1 MDCAAAALDTPT
13 PLFEADRLLRALR
26 AIQLNLQFM
35 GNGNLAMSEDFVAF
49 FNHLLS
55 RICHEVVVR
64 VGGGETFEAAVKAIL
79 DGQLATHAV
88 TEGDKWSMDNP
99 RSPQV
104 VDLFE
109 KVRWPAKLKSQVCG
123 LADYLMAEIMEV
135 SLDAVYDD
143 RGRVL
148 GSCCR
153 RDTRLLFQMTQAAR
167 NEASLASE
175 EAVQALLR
183 RYQQFPLLLVGRAI
197 SADEELAALC
207 KKIFGEEVD
216 LWMHVPKQPPE
227 ASSFAS
233 AAGCRAQWSQWRED
247 HRVSTDAWLSNGL
260 GARPLPVNER
270 FPTPEQL
277 DVLKTFC
284 MGYDAVD
291 QNGLREADQPAAD
304 CAEGG
309 GGVMC
314 LEPEVLDSFKSQLH
328 MVRRAVRPPSEGAAG
343 AVVELHLD
351 ENYLQG
357 GCDLLQL
364 VGAVA
369 FQVAAGN
376 ISKVSC
382 VWPTDDDE
390 ATDLADFM
398 QEVLGD
404 IFDQTCYPEPTHE
417 GLAVEMYGESYTT
430 CYVTGNAVLHK
441 LAYMNDAKR
450 LRKLGPKYDVED
462 SFQGDSSGLH
472 DEDTVGEYKPLH
484 VAAYEGHLEAFCV
497 LTDELNANLDSRAFD
512 NATPLLVAVSRG
524 RLSIVEACVE
534 RRAKLD
540 TQIFKE
546 PGWQSNM
553 MSTAGFSAVHMAV
566 NCQSDEILER
576 LLDAGA
582 AASLY
587 TGPLASGDFPIGVER
602 MTDVYEYDRHGHRYT
617 PLHLASLVDNPIAVS
632 ALLKGGRERRTRAD
646 VDERVQSGFRD
657 DVEYYLA
664 EDGRRSA
671 QIVLSMSTAMHL
683 STPGSVVAATLAQAG
698 ANLLAQNFELQLA
711 GERLSLGQLGQWVW
725 SQAQGRETALLLQ
738 RKKVPPSVE
747 NCILKHVVEL
757 HLAEQFDQAMAAE
770 LLPHHVPLMAVAL
783 VGDEQWEAESE
794 SIAKHFADNHY
805 YATLTGSGGG
815 APQEE
820 FSQFVLW
827 VRGLLEESKRT
838 KMAGLAAQIA
848 THIKTM

>member
-1 MDCAAAALDTPT
+1 MNCTVAALDTPK

-26 AIQLNLQFM
+26 AIQLKCMDLQCM
-35 GNGNLAMSEDFVAF
+35 GNVHGNLAMSEDFVAF

-55 RICHEVVVR
+55 RICNEVVVR

-88 TEGDKWSMDNP
+88 TEGDKWSQLDNP

-109 KVRWPAKLKSQVCG
+109 KVGWPAKLKSQVCG

-135 SLDAVYDD
+135 SLNAVHED
-143 RGRVL
+143 RGRVMQ
-148 GSCCR
+148 SCCR
-153 RDTRLLFQMTQAAR
+153 RDTRLLFQMTQEAR

-183 RYQQFPLLLVGRAI
+183 RYQHFPLLLVGRAI

-216 LWMHVPKQPPE
+216 
-227 ASSFAS
+227 
-233 AAGCRAQWSQWRED
+233 
-247 HRVSTDAWLSNGL
+247 RVFTDAWLPNGL
-260 GARPLPVNER
+260 GARPVNER

-277 DVLKTFC
+277 GVLKCFC

-291 QNGLREADQPAAD
+291 QNGLREADQPALD

-328 MVRRAVRPPSEGAAG
+328 MVRCAVRPPSEAEGAAG
-343 AVVELHLD
+343 SVVELNL
-351 ENYLQG
+351 EESYLQG

-382 VWPTDDDE
+382 VWPTEDDE
-390 ATDLADFM
+390 AADLADIM
-398 QEVLGD
+398 EEVLGD
-404 IFDQTCYPEPTHE
+404 IFDQTCYPEPTHD
-417 GLAVEMYGESYTT
+417 GLAVEMYGESFTT
-430 CYVTGNAVLHK
+430 CYVTGNAMLHK

-462 SFQGDSSGLH
+462 SFHGDSSGLH

-553 MSTAGFSAVHMAV
+553 MRTAGFSAVHMAV
-566 NCQSDEILER
+566 NCQQDEILER
-576 LLDAGA
+576 LLDVGA

-602 MTDVYEYDRHGHRYT
+602 MTDVYEYDGHGHRYT
-617 PLHLASLVDNPIAVS
+617 PLHLASLVDSPIVVS

-657 DVEYYLA
+657 DAEYYLA
-664 EDGRRSA
+664 EYGRRSA

-683 STPGSVVAATLAQAG
+683 STPGGVVAATLAQAG

-770 LLPHHVPLMAVAL
+770 LLPHHAPLMAVAL
-783 VGDEQWEAESE
+783 VDDEQLEAESE

-848 THIKTM
+848 THIKMM